1 MPIRRSTGKDAG
13 RRRRYLKETFTAYL
27 YLLPATVVLVTFHF
41 APVFYA
47 FYVSLL
53 DWNYISPNPT
63 FVGFANYA
71 ALLKDSDFITSL
83 INTVYYVIGTV
94 PTSMAVALFVAILLN
109 QKIRGLAWYRTVYF
123 LPVITAA
130 NAVAIIWFW
139 IYHPDYSGLLNG
151 LLDRL
156 GLPIQSWLLDPKWAM
171 PCIIL
176 MSIWKGLG
184 YNVVIFLAG
193 LQNISSEY
201 YEAAQIDGAKGWS
214 MFRYIT
220 WPLLSPTT
228 FFVLII
234 SVIGSFQVFSQVYVM
249 TRGGPLKST
258 LVVVYYLYKIGFED
272 FKMGYASAMAYAL
285 FVIIF
290 TLTLLQRKYIGSRVY
305 YQ

>member
-13 RRRRYLKETFTAYL
+13 RLRRYLKETFTAYL

-63 FVGFANYA
+63 FVGFANYV

>member
-1 MPIRRSTGKDAG
+1 VPSAQTVARKAQ
-13 RRRRYLKETFTAYL
+13 RRRKYLEESLTAYL
-27 YLLPATVVLVTFHF
+27 YLLPATVILITFHF

-63 FVGFANYA
+63 FVGLGNYA
-71 ALLKDSDFITSL
+71 ALLKDADFLTSL
-83 INTVYYVIGTV
+83 LNTVYYVVGTV
-94 PTSMAVALFVAILLN
+94 PTSMAVALFVAVLLN
-109 QKIRGLAWYRTVYF
+109 QKIRGLAWYRTAYF

-130 NAVAIIWFW
+130 NAVAIVWFW

-151 LLDRL
+151 LLDKV

-171 PCIIL
+171 PCIIA

-193 LQNISSEY
+193 LQNISAEY
-201 YEAAQIDGAKGWS
+201 YEAAQIDGARGWQI
-214 MFRYIT
+214 FRHIT

-272 FKMGYASAMAYAL
+272 FRMGYASSMAYAL
-285 FVIIF
+285 FVVIF
-290 TLTLLQRKYIGSRVY
+290 VLTLLQRKYIGSRVH

>member
-1 MPIRRSTGKDAG
+1 M
-13 RRRRYLKETFTAYL
+13 
-27 YLLPATVVLVTFHF
+27 LVTFHF

-53 DWNYISPNPT
+53 DWNYISPNPE

-71 ALLKDSDFITSL
+71 ALLKDSDFVTSL
-83 INTVYYVIGTV
+83 LNTVYYVVGTV
-94 PTSMAVALFVAILLN
+94 PTSMAVALVVAILLN

-151 LLDRL
+151 ILDKL

-201 YEAAQIDGAKGWS
+201 YEAAQIDGARGWS
-214 MFRYIT
+214 IFRYIT

-258 LVVVYYLYKIGFED
+258 LVVVYYLYKVGFED

-290 TLTLLQRKYIGSRVY
+290 ALTLLQRKYIGSRVY

>member
-1 MPIRRSTGKDAG
+1 
-13 RRRRYLKETFTAYL
+13 
-27 YLLPATVVLVTFHF
+27 VLVAFHF
-41 APVFYA
+41 APVIYA

-53 DWNYISPNPT
+53 EWNYISPNPE
-63 FVGFANYA
+63 FVGLANYA
-71 ALLKDSDFITSL
+71 ALLRDSDFVTSL
-83 INTVYYVIGTV
+83 VNTVYYVLGTV
-94 PTSMAVALFVAILLN
+94 PTSMAVALFVAVLLN

-123 LPVITAA
+123 LPVVTAA
-130 NAVAIIWFW
+130 NAVAIVWFW
-139 IYHPDYSGLLNG
+139 IYHPDYSGLVNG

-156 GLPIQSWLLDPKWAM
+156 GLPIQSWLLDPRWAM

-228 FFVLII
+228 FFVLIV

-272 FKMGYASAMAYAL
+272 FKMGYASAMAYTL

-290 TLTLLQRKYIGSRVY
+290 VLTLLQRKYIGSRVH

>member
-1 MPIRRSTGKDAG
+1 MLAHRTQANDAA

-27 YLLPATVVLVTFHF
+27 YLLPATAVLVVFHF

-53 DWNYISPNPT
+53 DWNYISPNPA
-63 FVGFANYA
+63 FVGIANYA
-71 ALLKDSDFITSL
+71 ALLQDSDFVTSL
-83 INTVYYVIGTV
+83 LNTVYYVVGTV
-94 PTSMAVALFVAILLN
+94 PTSMAAALLVAILLN

-151 LLDRL
+151 FLDKL
-156 GLPIQSWLLDPKWAM
+156 GLPIQSWLLDPRWAM

-193 LQNISSEY
+193 LQNISTEY
-201 YEAAQIDGAKGWS
+201 YEAAQIDGARGWS
-214 MFRYIT
+214 IFRHIT

-290 TLTLLQRKYIGSRVY
+290 VLTLLQRKYIGSRVH

>member
-1 MPIRRSTGKDAG
+1 MPVRRSTGKDAG
-13 RRRRYLKETFTAYL
+13 RRRKHLKETFTAYL